1 MPVPGKRI
9 KRRAAED
16 SSSDNKRTIQKDQ
29 LMSNLSTLQPLMRIM
44 LIVDDSRS
52 LTLEEKLDSAFRLPE
67 TEESYKNNPK
77 KVPDREVPVPVPG
90 KKV

>member
-1 MPVPGKRI
+1 M
-9 KRRAAED
+9 
-16 SSSDNKRTIQKDQ
+16 DQ

-44 LIVDDSRS
+44 LIVDDSRL

-67 TEESYKNNPK
+67 TEESRALRNH
-77 KVPDREVPVPVPG
+77 PVPVPG